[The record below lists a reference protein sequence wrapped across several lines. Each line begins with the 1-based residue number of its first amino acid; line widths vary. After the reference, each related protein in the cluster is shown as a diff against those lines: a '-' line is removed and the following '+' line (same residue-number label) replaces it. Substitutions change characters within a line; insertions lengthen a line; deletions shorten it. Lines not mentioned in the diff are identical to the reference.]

1 MAKILIYARIRP
13 TDHSYEGIQTS
24 NHHVHITMG
33 NEDPQ
38 AKFSKTQ
45 GPRHQFKFC
54 RVFEQNAS
62 QEEVF
67 DAIAKNMIDS
77 FLEGYNGTIFAY
89 GQTSSGK
96 THTIEGSG
104 RRFTDR
110 GLIPRTLSYIY
121 KALEKRGEEEESSV
135 HVSYMEIYQDV
146 GYDLLNAGMRPGALM
161 VTLPKVRG
169 GGVNPCSPDTVKR
182 CMYCWS
188 C

>member
-24 NHHVHITMG
+24 KHHVHIATR
-33 NEDPQ
+33 NEDSQ
-38 AKFSKTQ
+38 TKFSKTQ
-45 GPRHQFKFC
+45 GPRQQFKFC
-54 RVFEQNAS
+54 RVFEQTAS

-67 DAIAKNMIDS
+67 DVLAKNMIDS

-104 RRFTDR
+104 RRFADR

-121 KALEKRGEEEESSV
+121 KALEKRGEEEENSV

-169 GGVNPCSPDTVKR
+169 GV
-182 CMYCWS
+182 
-188 C
+188 

>member
-1 MAKILIYARIRP
+1 MARIQIYARIRP
-13 TDHSYEGIQTS
+13 TDRSYEGIQTS
-24 NHHVHITMG
+24 KHHVHITTS
-33 NEDPQ
+33 NEESQ
-38 AKFSKTQ
+38 VKFSKTQ
-45 GPRHQFKFC
+45 VPRHQFKFYH
-54 RVFEQNAS
+54 VFERDSS

-67 DAIAKNMIDS
+67 DVVAKHMIDS

-104 RRFTDR
+104 RRFADR

-169 GGVNPCSPDTVKR
+169 RSVNHCSTDT
-182 CMYCWS
+182 CMYP
-188 C
+188 

>member
-13 TDHSYEGIQTS
+13 TDHSYEGIQTLK
-24 NHHVHITMG
+24 HHVHITMG

-104 RRFTDR
+104 RRFADR

-169 GGVNPCSPDTVKR
+169 GG
-182 CMYCWS
+182 
-188 C
+188 